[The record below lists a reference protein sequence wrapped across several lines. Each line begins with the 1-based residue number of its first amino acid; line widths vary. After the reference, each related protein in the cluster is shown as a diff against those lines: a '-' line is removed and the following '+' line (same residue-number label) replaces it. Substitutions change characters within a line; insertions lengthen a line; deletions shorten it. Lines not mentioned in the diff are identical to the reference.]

1 MTASSKHPVEIPPAV
16 PEGATL
22 SPLDATGK
30 RSWAMQR
37 WHVENVV
44 QFPNELELYD
54 DLPRLFEEHV
64 LVGHAPTRPL
74 LRDDDAVITL
84 GSCFADELRNFLDA
98 AGFSSE
104 SFWVPSGLNNTFAL
118 ADFVSWCVNGRV
130 SARAY
135 RYERLADGEIGEWTP
150 EAERQEYERHFREA
164 GCFVFTLGLAE
175 VWEDR
180 ETQGVFWRG
189 VPQAIFDASR
199 HVFRLSTVAEN
210 EENIAGLVRLIR
222 EVNDTAP
229 IVFTLSPVP
238 LRATFREVS
247 CVSADAVSKSVLRV
261 AIDSVMQR
269 QLPGVYYW
277 PSFELVK
284 GAGPVLDYRAY
295 NDPDARHVNRYLVY
309 TIVNAFVRAFYGEDA
324 AARFAAEIKTAGR
337 HERPPHRTRALIRE
351 TQRMASRIRRRALR
365 HARRRR
371 QTQV

>member
-1 MTASSKHPVEIPPAV
+1 
-16 PEGATL
+16 
-22 SPLDATGK
+22 
-30 RSWAMQR
+30 
-37 WHVENVV
+37 
-44 QFPNELELYD
+44 
-54 DLPRLFEEHV
+54 
-64 LVGHAPTRPL
+64 
-74 LRDDDAVITL
+74 
-84 GSCFADELRNFLDA
+84 
-98 AGFSSE
+98 
-104 SFWVPSGLNNTFAL
+104 
-118 ADFVSWCVNGRV
+118 
-130 SARAY
+130 
-135 RYERLADGEIGEWTP
+135 
-150 EAERQEYERHFREA
+150 
-164 GCFVFTLGLAE
+164 
-175 VWEDR
+175 
-180 ETQGVFWRG
+180 
-189 VPQAIFDASR
+189 
-199 HVFRLSTVAEN
+199 VFRLSTVAEN

-324 AARFAAEIKTAGR
+324 AARFAADIKTAGR
-337 HERPPHRTRALIRE
+337 QERPPHRTRALIRE

-371 QTQV
+371 QAQA